1 MPCAG
6 FPNPLCE
13 GGKMDRLS
21 CFTKLGMNITI
32 CTIPL
37 QPITVG
43 FSQSPSYAAYNSG
56 VQPLP
61 LQPITGGGGRYV
73 VEVGNYYWSGI
84 GFEEVDVVEVG
95 NFRTLMSPKK
105 VTDAARGF

>member
-1 MPCAG
+1 MLLLHQNPISNGLNPTVIGCRGRRWAEPHCYRLQRKEIGCYQVPCAG
-6 FPNPLCE
+6 FPNPLCG

-56 VQPLP
+56 VQPVSFLCS
-61 LQPITGGGGRYV
+61 L
-73 VEVGNYYWSGI
+73 
-84 GFEEVDVVEVG
+84 
-95 NFRTLMSPKK
+95 
-105 VTDAARGF
+105 